1 MIVATKKRQII
12 EPGFYKSVNK
22 KRAKL
27 SALYI
32 LLDWPCVNRS
42 YAELGTRNFFNF
54 DATTTRKCD
63 NMLELQ

>member
-42 YAELGTRNFFNF
+42 YAELGTRHFCF
-54 DATTTRKCD
+54 TSMHRQCD
-63 NMLELQ
+63 NVTTC